1 MSNAGQLAPRLSSP
15 QDESTPVKD
24 NSSPI
29 KDKLTLV
36 SKYFFITNVLYTP
49 IVFCLINE
57 PRNDVHIK
65 RFFLQSLHST
75 FNAKCKEKILHKAR
89 LHASS

>member
-24 NSSPI
+24 NSSTI

-57 PRNDVHIK
+57 PRNDVHN
-65 RFFLQSLHST
+65 RFFLQSLRST

>member
-24 NSSPI
+24 NSSPY
-29 KDKLTLV
+29 KGQLTLV

-57 PRNDVHIK
+57 PRNDVHN